1 MPLAPVLSW
10 RPATLPRPLTPLVGR
25 DREQQ
30 EAVAILRESSPR
42 LLTLTGPG
50 GVGKTRLALH
60 LAHELADDF
69 VDGVVFVSL
78 SPLRDP
84 DLVLPTIARAFDI
97 YETQM
102 TEADCEERLIAYLQ
116 PRQFLLVL
124 DNFEQIVSAATR
136 ISTILSLCP
145 DITALVTSQVPLDI
159 EGEQQFPVLPLEV
172 PMASASTPDA
182 VQDTGAVALFMQR
195 ARAVAPR
202 LTLTAANATT
212 IATICRQLDGLPLAL
227 ELAAARMNI
236 LSPEALLARL
246 SNRLQV
252 LTGGRRDM
260 PDRLRTMRQAIA
272 WSYDLLTPDEQALF
286 RQLSV
291 FAGGIPID
299 AVEALL
305 ETDNALDLV
314 SSLVDRSLV
323 RLTTQNDE
331 SRFLMLETLRDFGH
345 EELLR
350 LGQDDEARAA
360 HAAYYGSLTE
370 NAESKLTATGQE
382 VWLERFTTE
391 LNNLRTALQW
401 SLDSGHPDIALSL
414 LHDMWRFWSMRGLV
428 SEGRTWMERAI
439 AANAGQ
445 RTIAFG
451 SLLSGAGHLAEDQ
464 NDLEASRTFFQQAVE
479 LANEIGDIRGKIRA
493 IAGLGTV
500 AHDRGEYDLA
510 SRYHHEA
517 VALSRE
523 HNEPRSM
530 AMALGNLGAVS
541 YYRADYE
548 AAHRHWAECRAIL
561 AELGDIQAEA
571 IVTSNLGALAM
582 EREDFE
588 LAEELL
594 TSTVEMQRQIGD
606 ERSLAFSFVNLADL
620 WAQRRDVERAE
631 EYFAIGIN
639 HFRKAGDIRNEAI
652 AQISRAEMLSR
663 EGNDPHVLV
672 LLVQSARQLLR
683 IEDQLSFVE
692 AIERFAFL
700 AARHARYTEA
710 TRLYGLV
717 AAERERL
724 GAPPRTRMLAEVEAG
739 TTACER
745 ALSPADFAEAWQAGA
760 TLAFADAI
768 AVMDAIA
775 QDIAAQ
781 ASPGTAS
788 DTSALAPAGAG
799 RPMIVMSSPA
809 RGSDPEAAP
818 VENPLTERE
827 MDVLRLLAE
836 GKSSPEIAEE
846 LFISP
851 RTATTHVSRILAKLE
866 VNSRTAAVTSAMR
879 LGII

>member
-1 MPLAPVLSW
+1 MPLAPVPSW

-159 EGEQQFPVLPLEV
+159 EGEQQFPVLPLEL

-212 IATICRQLDGLPLAL
+212 IATICRQLDGLPLAI

-305 ETDNALDLV
+305 ETDDALDLV

-350 LGQDDEARAA
+350 LGQDDDARAA
-360 HAAYYGSLTE
+360 HAAYYVSLTE
-370 NAESKLTATGQE
+370 NAETKLTTSGQE
-382 VWLERFTTE
+382 IWLERFTTE

-428 SEGRTWMERAI
+428 SEGRSWMERAI
-439 AANAGQ
+439 AANAGT
-445 RTIAFG
+445 RTSSYV
-451 SLLSGAGHLAEDQ
+451 SLLNGAGHLAEDQ
-464 NDLEASRTFFQQAVE
+464 NDLDAARGFFQGAID
-479 LANEIGDIRGKIRA
+479 LAEEIGDVHGKIKG
-493 IAGLGTV
+493 IGGLGTV
-500 AHDRGEYDLA
+500 AHDRGQYDLA
-510 SRYHHEA
+510 TEYHLQA
-517 VALSRE
+517 VSLARE
-523 HNEPRSM
+523 HGERRSM
-530 AMALGNLGAVS
+530 AMALGNLGTVS
-541 YYRADYE
+541 YYRSDFE
-548 AAHRHWAECRAIL
+548 ATHRHWTACREIL
-561 AELGDIQAEA
+561 AEVGDLQAEA
-571 IVTSNLGALAM
+571 IITSNLGALAM
-582 EREDFE
+582 EREDLE

-594 TSTVEMQRQIGD
+594 NSTIEMQHQIGD
-606 ERSLAFSFVNLADL
+606 ERSLAFSYTNLADV
-620 WAQRRDVERAE
+620 WAQRRDIERAE
-631 EYFAIGIN
+631 GYFATAIN
-639 HFRKAGDIRNEAI
+639 HFRKAGDLRNEAI
-652 AQISRAEMLSR
+652 AQTSRAEMATLERKDAYALS
-663 EGNDPHVLV
+663 
-672 LLVQSARQLLR
+672 LLVPSARQLLR
-683 IEDQLSFVE
+683 VEDQLSLIE

-700 AARHARYTEA
+700 AARNDRCTEA
-710 TRLYGLV
+710 ARLYGLV
-717 AAERERL
+717 AAGRERL
-724 GAPPRTRMLAEVEAG
+724 GAPTRTRMEAEVEAG
-739 TTACER
+739 IAACDR
-745 ALSPADFAEAWQAGA
+745 ALSKAEFAEAWEAGA

-768 AVMDAIA
+768 AVMDAIS
-775 QDIAAQ
+775 QDLAAQ
-781 ASPGTAS
+781 ASP
-788 DTSALAPAGAG
+788 DTSTLAPAGAV
-799 RPMIVMSSPA
+799 RPMVVMSSPA
-809 RGSDPEAAP
+809 RRDDPEAAP

-827 MDVLRLLAE
+827 MDVLHLLAE
-836 GKSSPEIAEE
+836 GKSSPEIAEQ